1 VGNLLSV
8 AVVYTLTNML
18 IPEYAFPVLAIM
30 QVLWVVIILGFGMV
44 VEPKMLSEREQR
56 KSNKKSAIGKVY
68 SQLK

>member
-1 VGNLLSV
+1 MLSV

>member
-1 VGNLLSV
+1 MGNLLSV